1 MSSVRISSA
10 SSTDARSYSSSGGG
24 GGGGGGVSD
33 NGVSDRSKLQ

>member
-10 SSTDARSYSSSGGG
+10 SSTDARSYSSGGG